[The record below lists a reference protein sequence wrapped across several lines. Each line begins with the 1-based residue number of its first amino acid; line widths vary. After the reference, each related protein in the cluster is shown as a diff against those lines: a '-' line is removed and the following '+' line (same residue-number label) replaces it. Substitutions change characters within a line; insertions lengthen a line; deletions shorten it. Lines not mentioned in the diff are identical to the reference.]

1 MLSNRINNPYYN
13 GNNNNLLWLQFA
25 IYVHG
30 RTSKN
35 SDELRACIEKAYVVV
50 KLCNLQCVTNSYSSY
65 SWQEAVSD
73 PVAKYWKNHLLNAYM
88 FFQVLERQGKNLL

>member
-1 MLSNRINNPYYN
+1 MLSNRINNPYN
-13 GNNNNLLWLQFA
+13 DNNNNLLWLQFV

-35 SDELRACIEKAYVVV
+35 SDELGACIEKAYVVV
-50 KLCNLQCVTNSYSSY
+50 KLWNLQCVTNSYYSY

-88 FFQVLERQGKNLL
+88 FFQVLENQEKNLL